1 MKKKFYSELAYVM
14 GIVILALGTAM
25 MERADFGMS
34 MVVAPAYLLHLKVSE
49 TFAFFSFGMAEYMF
63 QGILLIA
70 MMLLL
75 RRFRVAYLFSFI
87 TAVFYGFTLDF
98 MLNFIGYMSCNGIGA
113 RAMFYILGMV
123 VCAVG
128 VSLLF
133 HTYIP
138 LEAYEMFVKE
148 ISARLGMNINKFKTI
163 YDCTS
168 CAVAVIMSFAFFGFG
183 QFEGVKLGTI
193 ICALINGRLIGLCS
207 AWFES
212 NFEFADGM
220 KLRSFFEQ
228 RKHNAV
234 IGKN

>member
-49 TFAFFSFGMAEYMF
+49 TFAFFSFGMAEYVF

-87 TAVFYGFTLDF
+87 TAVFYGFTLDIA
-98 MLNFIGYMSCNGIGA
+98 LRVA
-113 RAMFYILGMV
+113 FYILGMV

-148 ISARLGMNINKFKTI
+148 VSARLGMDINKFKTI

-183 QFEGVKLGTI
+183 KFEGVKLGTI

-207 AWFES
+207 AWFEGV
-212 NFEFADGM
+212 FEFEDGM
-220 KLRSFFEQ
+220 RLRSFFEQ
-228 RKHNAV
+228 HEHS
-234 IGKN
+234 